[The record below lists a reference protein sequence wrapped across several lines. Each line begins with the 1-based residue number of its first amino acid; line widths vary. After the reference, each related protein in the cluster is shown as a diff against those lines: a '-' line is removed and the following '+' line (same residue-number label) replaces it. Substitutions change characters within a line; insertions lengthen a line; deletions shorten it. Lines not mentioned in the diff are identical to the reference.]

1 LQIYLTINKR
11 GKMTIQLLKH
21 QIEKIKNELQKEFTS
36 YNRIF
41 LNNRLITLKEMLK
54 IKENYILTM
63 HK

>member
-1 LQIYLTINKR
+1 
-11 GKMTIQLLKH
+11 MTIQLIKH
-21 QIEKIKNELQKEFTS
+21 QIEKIENELQKEFTS